1 MSTTR
6 WTVDEERVVAE
17 ILDDEVVVIDLVSG
31 RYHATTGVGTTVWTA
46 ISAPGGSRLADIVEA
61 VRAAHSSV
69 PADADATI
77 EAFLRTISEAGLVAE
92 RAVTTDAGAEAAVSH
107 PAARTPWAP
116 PTLESHDDLQ
126 DLLLLDPVHDVSDL
140 GWPHAGPPPSP

>member
-6 WTVDEERVVAE
+6 WTVDDERVVAE

-69 PADADATI
+69 PADADVTI

-92 RAVTTDAGAEAAVSH
+92 RAVTTDAGAEAAVS
-107 PAARTPWAP
+107 PPVARTPWAP